1 MIMNGSFGRL
11 GNYPNFVQ
19 SLLAQSLKPKVSG
32 VGGGV
37 RSLRKDALVHHSSSF
52 FASKANEGMNSN
64 PKLVNY

>member
-1 MIMNGSFGRL
+1 MDPWVARAITPILYKASSPSQSNGE
-11 GNYPNFVQ
+11 
-19 SLLAQSLKPKVSG
+19 VSG
-32 VGGGV
+32 VGDGV